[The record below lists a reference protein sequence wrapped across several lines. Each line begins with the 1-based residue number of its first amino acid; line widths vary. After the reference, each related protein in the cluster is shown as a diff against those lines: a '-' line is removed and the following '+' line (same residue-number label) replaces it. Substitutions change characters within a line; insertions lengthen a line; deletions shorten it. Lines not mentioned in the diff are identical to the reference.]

1 MRRTLTAFVFVVAS
15 AMIVA
20 AQQGQS
26 GKEPAKPG
34 AAPAPARPATPT
46 DRPSSLRGCISAA
59 PDTNGSFTLTEQGP
73 KGSRFRITGRSMR
86 DFAGKLVEVALVET
100 KGLTIKGGL
109 WPSPNV
115 AAQAG
120 AIDSSRAAI
129 ASQPGANA
137 SKPDLPLPEVR
148 VNRVRTLEGSC
159 QP

>member
-1 MRRTLTAFVFVVAS
+1 
-15 AMIVA
+15 
-20 AQQGQS
+20 
-26 GKEPAKPG
+26 
-34 AAPAPARPATPT
+34 
-46 DRPSSLRGCISAA
+46 
-59 PDTNGSFTLTEQGP
+59 
-73 KGSRFRITGRSMR
+73 MR

-137 SKPDLPLPEVR
+137 GKPDLPLPEVR

>member
-86 DFAGKLVEVALVET
+86 DFAGKLVEVACGDREPA
-100 KGLTIKGGL
+100 GSQRG
-109 WPSPNV
+109 
-115 AAQAG
+115 QAG
-120 AIDSSRAAI
+120 SAVARGSRQSRSDAR
-129 ASQPGANA
+129 GL
-137 SKPDLPLPEVR
+137 LPAL
-148 VNRVRTLEGSC
+148 T
-159 QP
+159 